1 VGAIPVVYLN
11 TLIFRGNA
19 QLKAYAQGGF
29 TPATAVPPMRKIPDR
44 CSVNLAHR
52 RGGMKGQVLSSPS
65 SYQHPE
71 FHSKGKGNQQSPTF
85 HFFKKKIFWLS
96 NYFFFPV
103 EYFEKVGFT
112 MTLYQK

>member
-1 VGAIPVVYLN
+1 VAAIPVVYLN

-29 TPATAVPPMRKIPDR
+29 TPATAAPPMRKIPDR

-85 HFFKKKIFWLS
+85 HFFKKKYSGYRIIS
-96 NYFFFPV
+96 FFPSNIL
-103 EYFEKVGFT
+103 KK
-112 MTLYQK
+112 LALQ